1 MTFSI
6 VKGKM
11 NARRFCEFLFKLS
24 KDAGKKII
32 VVCDNARYYKAKY
45 TKSFVALHKG
55 IEFEYLLPYSPEL
68 NPDEQVWNHLKQRLV
83 KIMITSKNTMK
94 KKTQNIM
101 QFIQKKKGMVKSF
114 FKLKKLNILIYDNTF
129 AKIDTKACRICSFQ
143 LFFSIP
149 TGIFDP
155 NVISNHLNP
164 TVIDQI
170 GVRQAFLF

>member
-1 MTFSI
+1 
-6 VKGKM
+6 
-11 NARRFCEFLFKLS
+11 
-24 KDAGKKII
+24 
-32 VVCDNARYYKAKY
+32 
-45 TKSFVALHKG
+45 
-55 IEFEYLLPYSPEL
+55 
-68 NPDEQVWNHLKQRLV
+68 
-83 KIMITSKNTMK
+83 MITSKNTMK

-101 QFIQKKKGMVKSF
+101 QSIHKKKGMVKSF

>member
-68 NPDEQVWNHLKQRLV
+68 NPDEQV
-83 KIMITSKNTMK
+83 
-94 KKTQNIM
+94 
-101 QFIQKKKGMVKSF
+101 
-114 FKLKKLNILIYDNTF
+114 
-129 AKIDTKACRICSFQ
+129 
-143 LFFSIP
+143 
-149 TGIFDP
+149 
-155 NVISNHLNP
+155 
-164 TVIDQI
+164 
-170 GVRQAFLF
+170 